1 MLTQIKRKAFIGT
14 ALAAIVLPAAGATAA
29 TQQPAAP
36 TQQVLPK
43 IHIKQ
48 MKKGAKGPDVTS
60 LQQLLGLVGIKVEVT
75 GSYLSKTTTAVRHFQ
90 FAARLAV
97 NGIATKA
104 TLRALVTA
112 AKGPQPVESSGG
124 TVVGVDPDVTRK
136 LGRRI
141 PLVKGMSGPDVRELQ
156 TYLRRAGD
164 KRSPTPS
171 GEFGAATVAAI
182 QRFEK
187 KHKRSVDGI
196 LDAGDIYALRV
207 AVGQDASPGGSGDP
221 ADGSTDVP
229 LVPGSRAKVT
239 RAGLAIA
246 PEDAPIEVQQ
256 IIAAGNRIAYKPY
269 KWGGGHGS
277 WVDSGYDCSGTVS
290 YALRGAKLLSSPEA
304 SYGFFNYGS
313 AGKGKWVT
321 LYTNSGHIYMTVA
334 GIRFDTSGRGSNGSR
349 WQSAMRS
356 SSGFKVRHPTGL

>member
-1 MLTQIKRKAFIGT
+1 MFIAT
-14 ALAAIVLPAAGATAA
+14 ALAAILLPAAVATAA
-29 TQQPAAP
+29 TQQSAA
-36 TQQVLPK
+36 TTQVLPK

-48 MKKGAKGPDVTS
+48 MKKGASGPDVTA
-60 LQQLLGLVGIKVEVT
+60 LQQLLGLVGINVEVT

-104 TLRALVTA
+104 TLRSLVTA

-124 TVVGVDPDVTRK
+124 TTVGIDPEVTKK

-141 PLVKGMSGPDVRELQ
+141 PLVSGMSGPDVRELQ

-164 KRSPTPS
+164 HHAPTPS
-171 GEFGAATVAAI
+171 GEFAAATVAAVK
-182 QRFEK
+182 RFEK

-196 LDAGDIYALRV
+196 LDAGDIYSLRV

-221 ADGSTDVP
+221 ANGSTDIP
-229 LVPGSRAKVT
+229 LVPGDRAKVT

-246 PEDAPIEVQQ
+246 PENAPIEVQQ

-269 KWGGGHGS
+269 LWGGGHGS
-277 WVDSGYDCSGTVS
+277 WVDSGYDCSGSVS